1 MIEPGDLYMLILLM
15 STAVLV
21 GTQDTLV
28 VSLDAAVQRALEV
41 SPAVR
46 AAEAAIAAPRGA
58 RAEAIWPFPVNPTLD
73 FARVRRRSADG
84 TSYDREFGIG
94 GEIQIAGQG
103 FIRAGAAGKRITA
116 AEERVGNVVRT
127 TALETR
133 LAFMTL
139 ISAQRRKALV
149 DSAAQFMDRLVRVAR
164 ARLDAG
170 EINGLDYNAALLQAA
185 RQRSAAE
192 RTRGD
197 RIAAASD
204 LARLMALPQDSVPR
218 AATAPL
224 LPAITLPPEEQLIGL
239 ALGRRPDY
247 RAGLLERDAANQQV
261 TAANLDGWIPAL
273 QLGAV
278 AGREDGTD
286 DLLGFSIGLAIP
298 LFRRGQAERGLAVA
312 ERAAAE
318 ATLEATQRRIQA
330 EIIAAVGRYE
340 RALAAE
346 RLFAEEVLEAARE
359 NVQLTERAFDE
370 GKVGIAD
377 LIVLQSAAVEAQLEY
392 VAVREEAYTG
402 WFELA
407 AALDTD
413 PADVARIVGGQP

>member
-1 MIEPGDLYMLILLM
+1 
-15 STAVLV
+15 
-21 GTQDTLV
+21 
-28 VSLDAAVQRALEV
+28 
-41 SPAVR
+41 
-46 AAEAAIAAPRGA
+46 
-58 RAEAIWPFPVNPTLD
+58 
-73 FARVRRRSADG
+73 
-84 TSYDREFGIG
+84 
-94 GEIQIAGQG
+94 
-103 FIRAGAAGKRITA
+103 
-116 AEERVGNVVRT
+116 
-127 TALETR
+127 
-133 LAFMTL
+133 
-139 ISAQRRKALV
+139 
-149 DSAAQFMDRLVRVAR
+149 
-164 ARLDAG
+164 
-170 EINGLDYNAALLQAA
+170 
-185 RQRSAAE
+185 
-192 RTRGD
+192 
-197 RIAAASD
+197 
-204 LARLMALPQDSVPR
+204 
-218 AATAPL
+218 
-224 LPAITLPPEEQLIGL
+224 
-239 ALGRRPDY
+239 
-247 RAGLLERDAANQQV
+247 
-261 TAANLDGWIPAL
+261 
-273 QLGAV
+273 V

-312 ERAAAE
+312 ERATAE